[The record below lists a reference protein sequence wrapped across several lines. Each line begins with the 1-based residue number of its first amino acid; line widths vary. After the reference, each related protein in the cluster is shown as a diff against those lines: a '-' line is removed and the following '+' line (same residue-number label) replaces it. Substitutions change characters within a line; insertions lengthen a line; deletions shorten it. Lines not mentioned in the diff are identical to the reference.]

1 MSDFSYPSTRLFIDG
16 QWLPSA
22 DGESIRVVNPATGE
36 AIGTVAHATGEDLE
50 RALAAADRGFKAWR
64 NVSAFD
70 RYKVLRKAADLL
82 RERAEGIARLMTLEQ
97 GKPVAEAMQE
107 IRASADTID
116 WFAEEGRRTYGRLI
130 PPRAAGVR
138 QQVVREPVGP
148 VAAFTPWNFPVL
160 QLVRKVSAALAC
172 GCSVIAKAPEE
183 TPASPAELIR
193 AFHDAGVPDGV
204 LNLVFGDPAE
214 ISSHLIRHPV
224 IRKISFTGS
233 TVVGKQLAGLA
244 GEHMKR
250 VSMELG
256 GHAPVIVFDDADIEG
271 AARLLAASKF
281 RNAGQVC
288 VSPTRFLV
296 QEGAFDR
303 FCQAFVEAAG
313 AVRLGDGLDA
323 STTMG
328 PLANTRRVTAV
339 EAGVRDL
346 TERGATLLAG
356 GGRPNRIG
364 NFFEP
369 TVIAHA
375 PRSSVFM
382 NDEPFGPVAMVN
394 AFDRFDDAVEEANRL
409 PYGLASYVF
418 TGSGRTADACARELN
433 VGMMSINHLG
443 LAMPEVPFGGVG
455 DSGHGSEGGSEAMES
470 YLNTKFVTHLV

>member
-1 MSDFSYPSTRLFIDG
+1 MSDFSYPNTRLFIDG
-16 QWLPSA
+16 RWSSSV
-22 DGESIRVVNPATGE
+22 DGDTIRVVNPANGE
-36 AIGTVAHATGEDLE
+36 AMGTVEHASEEDLE
-50 RALAAADRGFKAWR
+50 RALLAADRGFRVWR
-64 NVSAFD
+64 DVSAFD
-70 RYKVLRKAADLL
+70 RYKVLRKAADIL
-82 RERAEGIARLMTLEQ
+82 RERTEGIARLMTLEQ
-97 GKPVAEAMQE
+97 GKPVREAIQE

-193 AFHDAGVPDGV
+193 AFHDAGVPNGV
-204 LNLVFGDPAE
+204 LNLVFGNPAE
-214 ISSHLIRHPV
+214 ISSYLIRHPV

-233 TVVGKQLAGLA
+233 TAVGKHLASLA

-256 GHAPVIVFDDADIEG
+256 GHAPVIVFDDADVEG
-271 AARLLAASKF
+271 AARMLAASKF

-303 FCQAFVEAAG
+303 FCREFVEAAT
-313 AVRLGDGLDA
+313 AIRVGDGLDDA
-323 STTMG
+323 TSMG

-346 TERGATLLAG
+346 ADRGAAVLTG

-369 TVIAHA
+369 TVVAHA

-382 NDEPFGPVAMVN
+382 NDEPFGPVALVN
-394 AFDRFDDAVEEANRL
+394 PFRRFEDAVEEANRL

-418 TGSGRTADACARELN
+418 TGSGRTADGCARELN

-443 LAMPEVPFGGVG
+443 LAVPEAPFGGVG
-455 DSGHGSEGGSEAMES
+455 DSGYGSEGGSEAMES